1 MSAVRGRPP
10 RLAGG
15 TNGAVSAHSASV
27 ISDGYRSPSRLC
39 SRRAIP
45 VHVTIHSIS
54 SQRGV
59 NHNMLVLLN
68 NFRFGHLD
76 KAVGSTLGAE
86 RPLPAKAAVYDL
98 GRATAFNVQ
107 LVHWLCPRRAIP
119 VRVMSHPVSLHSR
132 MDTPDRYP
140 FGVRHRSALP
150 LHRPVRSKALVER
163 SPLQR
168 PKQPACR
175 SLHGATMVPYHS
187 WWMDRDC

>member
-1 MSAVRGRPP
+1 MTPLTTRMMAARTDYAARPGQNADRLVPVHRTLPAIVPVRETAPTRNP
-10 RLAGG
+10 
-15 TNGAVSAHSASV
+15 H
-27 ISDGYRSPSRLC
+27 SPSREAP
-39 SRRAIP
+39 RV
-45 VHVTIHSIS
+45 VHVRLSYAC
-54 SQRGV
+54 RRPKP
-59 NHNMLVLLN
+59 
-68 NFRFGHLD
+68 FD

-98 GRATAFNVQ
+98 GHATALNVQ